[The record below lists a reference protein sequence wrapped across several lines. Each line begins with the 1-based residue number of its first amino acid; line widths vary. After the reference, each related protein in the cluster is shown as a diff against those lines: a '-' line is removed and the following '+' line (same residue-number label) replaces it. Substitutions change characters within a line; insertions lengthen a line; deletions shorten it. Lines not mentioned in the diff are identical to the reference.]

1 MPQRVIAALAVQ
13 LQRLA
18 ERGLLHTSDASLAAN
33 QLAWLILGQP
43 LDAAIFCGDGSNLEP
58 ADLDHLADAAVDV
71 FLAAYR

>member
-1 MPQRVIAALAVQ
+1 MQ

-18 ERGLLHTSDASLAAN
+18 ERGLLHISGASLAAN

-43 LDAAIFCGDGSNLEP
+43 LDGAIFCGEGSNHPP

-71 FLAAYR
+71 FLAA